1 MTSSDTKRRQNTE
14 NQRDMTVGNKSKPS
28 VKRCTMRTKI
38 IRDIFNFLHDNRSEY
53 EYKGMEGSEQTKM
66 SVLLS
71 LFQPGVITRLK
82 PADVR
87 VDDPNFIDG
96 SVITADFLLH
106 IDFDKLL
113 RQVKKL
119 NDSYAGL
126 NPVFST
132 ASILRPVCG
141 TDAMCLT
148 LTFKRNP
155 VRHVFSRIGD
165 MFRRMAGIDNMID
178 IMDRS
183 YDITAVLCGAM
194 KDEDGGNRLF
204 ALSFDD
210 TMMRMNEKKLINLYW
225 TMPLSLLPLFS
236 RTGSTMKRILYD
248 TVNRRIN
255 HTFESIS
262 FERINHTFERNGEPV
277 SKNNHE
283 STRQN
288 TTVEGCKISD
298 PDSII
303 CHICTGGR
311 SVFYKVKNAVIKW
324 LEK

>member
-53 EYKGMEGSEQTKM
+53 DYKGMEGSEQTKM

-87 VDDPNFIDG
+87 VDDPDFIDG
-96 SVITADFLLH
+96 SVIIADFLLH

-113 RQVKKL
+113 QQAKKI
-119 NDSYAGL
+119 NDGL
-126 NPVFST
+126 YPVFST
-132 ASILRPVCG
+132 ASILRPVSG

-155 VRHVFSRIGD
+155 VRYVFSRISN
-165 MFRRMAGIDNMID
+165 MFERMAGINDMRYD
-178 IMDRS
+178 IRNRS

-194 KDEDGGNRLF
+194 EDEDGGSRLF

-210 TMMRMNEKKLINLYW
+210 AMMRLNKRKLTNPYG
-225 TMPLSLLPLFS
+225 TALSLFS
-236 RTGSTMKRILYD
+236 RTGITMEKILYD
-248 TVNRRIN
+248 TVNRQLNRK
-255 HTFESIS
+255 FK
-262 FERINHTFERNGEPV
+262 RNGRSV
-277 SKNNHE
+277 SKSNHE

>member
-38 IRDIFNFLHDNRSEY
+38 IRDIFNFLHDDRSVY
-53 EYKGMEGSEQTKM
+53 DKGMEGSEQRKM

-113 RQVKKL
+113 RQAKKL
-119 NDSYAGL
+119 IDSYAGL
-126 NPVFST
+126 YPVFST
-132 ASILRPVCG
+132 ASILRPICG

-165 MFRRMAGIDNMID
+165 MFRRMVGIDNMID

-183 YDITAVLCGAM
+183 YDITAVLCGAV

-204 ALSFDD
+204 TLSFDD

-225 TMPLSLLPLFS
+225 TMPPKRFPLFS
-236 RTGSTMKRILYD
+236 CTGSTMEMILYD
-248 TVNRRIN
+248 TVNR
-255 HTFESIS
+255 
-262 FERINHTFERNGEPV
+262 RINHTFERNGEPV

-283 STRQN
+283 STRQS
-288 TTVEGCKISD
+288 TTVEGCKMSD

-303 CHICTGGR
+303 CHICAGGR

>member
-1 MTSSDTKRRQNTE
+1 
-14 NQRDMTVGNKSKPS
+14 
-28 VKRCTMRTKI
+28 
-38 IRDIFNFLHDNRSEY
+38 
-53 EYKGMEGSEQTKM
+53 MEGSKQRKM

-113 RQVKKL
+113 WQAEKI
-119 NDSYAGL
+119 NDGL
-126 NPVFST
+126 YPVFSI
-132 ASILRPVCG
+132 ASILRLRPVSG

-155 VRHVFSRIGD
+155 VRYVFSRIGD
-165 MFRRMAGIDNMID
+165 MFRRMVGIDNMID

-183 YDITAVLCGAM
+183 YDITAVLCGAV

-204 ALSFDD
+204 TLSFDD

-225 TMPLSLLPLFS
+225 TVHPKQFSLFSQLFS
-236 RTGSTMKRILYD
+236 RAGSTMEMILYD

-255 HTFESIS
+255 HTFE
-262 FERINHTFERNGEPV
+262 RNSEPV

-283 STRQN
+283 FTRQN
-288 TTVEGCKISD
+288 TTAEGCKLYD

-303 CHICTGGR
+303 CHICTGGK

>member
-38 IRDIFNFLHDNRSEY
+38 IRDIFNFLHDDRSVY
-53 EYKGMEGSEQTKM
+53 DKGMEGSEQRKM

-113 RQVKKL
+113 WQAKKL
-119 NDSYAGL
+119 KDNYAGL
-126 NPVFST
+126 YPVFST
-132 ASILRPVCG
+132 ASILRPVSG

-225 TMPLSLLPLFS
+225 TIPPKQFTLFS
-236 RTGSTMKRILYD
+236 RTGSTMERILYD
-248 TVNRRIN
+248 TVNR
-255 HTFESIS
+255 
-262 FERINHTFERNGEPV
+262 RINHTFERNGEPV

-303 CHICTGGR
+303 CHICAGGR

>member
-1 MTSSDTKRRQNTE
+1 MTSPDTKLHQRRQNTE
-14 NQRDMTVGNKSKPS
+14 NQRDMTTVGNKSKPS

-38 IRDIFNFLHDNRSEY
+38 IRDIFNFLHEDHSGY
-53 EYKGMEGSEQTKM
+53 SEGSEQTKM

-71 LFQPGVITRLK
+71 LFQPDVITKLK

-87 VDDPNFIDG
+87 VDDPAFIDG
-96 SVITADFLLH
+96 NVITADFLLH

-113 RQVKKL
+113 RQAKKL

-126 NPVFST
+126 YPVFST
-132 ASILRPVCG
+132 ASILQPVWG

-165 MFRRMAGIDNMID
+165 MFRRMAGIDNVID
-178 IMDRS
+178 IRDRS
-183 YDITAVLCGAM
+183 YDITAVLCGAV

-204 ALSFDD
+204 AFSFDD
-210 TMMRMNEKKLINLYW
+210 TMMRMNKKKLTDLYW
-225 TMPLSLLPLFS
+225 TVPLLPLFS
-236 RTGSTMKRILYD
+236 RTGSTMERILYD

-255 HTFESIS
+255 HTFEG
-262 FERINHTFERNGEPV
+262 NGGPV
-277 SKNNHE
+277 SKSNHE
-283 STRQN
+283 SVRQN
-288 TTVEGCKISD
+288 TIVEGCKISD

-303 CHICTGGR
+303 CHICAGVK
-311 SVFYKVKNAVIKW
+311 SVFYKVKNTVIKW

>member
-1 MTSSDTKRRQNTE
+1 
-14 NQRDMTVGNKSKPS
+14 
-28 VKRCTMRTKI
+28 
-38 IRDIFNFLHDNRSEY
+38 
-53 EYKGMEGSEQTKM
+53 MEGSEQKKM

-71 LFQPGVITRLK
+71 LFQPDVITRLK

-113 RQVKKL
+113 WQAKKL
-119 NDSYAGL
+119 KDSYAGL
-126 NPVFST
+126 YPVFST
-132 ASILRPVCG
+132 ASILRPVSG

-225 TMPLSLLPLFS
+225 TIPPKQFTLFS
-236 RTGSTMKRILYD
+236 RTGSTMERILYD
-248 TVNRRIN
+248 TVNR
-255 HTFESIS
+255 
-262 FERINHTFERNGEPV
+262 RINHTFERNGEPV

-283 STRQN
+283 STRQS

>member
-1 MTSSDTKRRQNTE
+1 
-14 NQRDMTVGNKSKPS
+14 
-28 VKRCTMRTKI
+28 
-38 IRDIFNFLHDNRSEY
+38 
-53 EYKGMEGSEQTKM
+53 M

-113 RQVKKL
+113 RQAEKI
-119 NDSYAGL
+119 NDGL
-126 NPVFST
+126 YPVFSI
-132 ASILRPVCG
+132 ASILRPVSG

-155 VRHVFSRIGD
+155 VRYVFSRIGD
-165 MFRRMAGIDNMID
+165 MFRRMIGIDNMID

-183 YDITAVLCGAM
+183 YNITAVLCGAV

-225 TMPLSLLPLFS
+225 SMPLPLFS
-236 RTGSTMKRILYD
+236 RAGSTMEMILYD

-255 HTFESIS
+255 HTFE
-262 FERINHTFERNGEPV
+262 RNSEPV

-283 STRQN
+283 FTRQN
-288 TTVEGCKISD
+288 TTAEGCKLYD

-303 CHICTGGR
+303 CHICAGGR
-311 SVFYKVKNAVIKW
+311 SVFYKVKNAIIKW

>member
-1 MTSSDTKRRQNTE
+1 
-14 NQRDMTVGNKSKPS
+14 
-28 VKRCTMRTKI
+28 MRTKI
-38 IRDIFNFLHDNRSEY
+38 IRDIFNFLHDDSSVY
-53 EYKGMEGSEQTKM
+53 DKGTDGSEQAKM

-71 LFQPGVITRLK
+71 LFQPDVITRLK

-113 RQVKKL
+113 RQAQKL
-119 NDSYAGL
+119 KDSYTGL
-126 NPVFST
+126 YPVFST

-155 VRHVFSRIGD
+155 VCHVLSRIGD
-165 MFRRMAGIDNMID
+165 MFRRIAGIDNMID
-178 IMDRS
+178 IRDRS
-183 YDITAVLCGAM
+183 YDITAVLCGAV

-204 ALSFDD
+204 AFSFDD
-210 TMMRMNEKKLINLYW
+210 MMMRMNEKKLIDLYW
-225 TMPLSLLPLFS
+225 TASPLQLLPLFS
-236 RTGSTMKRILYD
+236 RTGSTMERILYD
-248 TVNRRIN
+248 TVNRQLNRK
-255 HTFESIS
+255 
-262 FERINHTFERNGEPV
+262 FERNGEPV
-277 SKNNHE
+277 SKSDHE
-283 STRQN
+283 SVRQN
-288 TTVEGCKISD
+288 TTAEGCKISD

-303 CHICTGGR
+303 CHICTGGK

>member
-1 MTSSDTKRRQNTE
+1 
-14 NQRDMTVGNKSKPS
+14 
-28 VKRCTMRTKI
+28 
-38 IRDIFNFLHDNRSEY
+38 
-53 EYKGMEGSEQTKM
+53 MEGSEQKKM

-113 RQVKKL
+113 WQAKKL
-119 NDSYAGL
+119 IDSYAGL
-126 NPVFST
+126 YPVFST
-132 ASILRPVCG
+132 ASILRPVSG

-183 YDITAVLCGAM
+183 YDITAVLCGAV

-204 ALSFDD
+204 TLSFDD

-225 TMPLSLLPLFS
+225 TMPPKQFSLFS
-236 RTGSTMKRILYD
+236 RTGSTMEMILYD

-255 HTFESIS
+255 HTFE
-262 FERINHTFERNGEPV
+262 RNSEPV

-283 STRQN
+283 FTRQN
-288 TTVEGCKISD
+288 TTAEGCKLYD

-303 CHICTGGR
+303 CHICAGGK

>member
-14 NQRDMTVGNKSKPS
+14 NQRDMTVGDKSKPS

-38 IRDIFNFLHDNRSEY
+38 IRDIFNFLHDDRSVY
-53 EYKGMEGSEQTKM
+53 DYSYKGMEGSEQKKM

-71 LFQPGVITRLK
+71 LFQPDVITRLK

-87 VDDPNFIDG
+87 VDDPNFIDE

-113 RQVKKL
+113 RQAKKL
-119 NDSYAGL
+119 KDSYAGL
-126 NPVFST
+126 YPVFST
-132 ASILRPVCG
+132 ASILRPVSG

-148 LTFKRNP
+148 LTFKRTFKRNP
-155 VRHVFSRIGD
+155 VRYVFSRISD
-165 MFRRMAGIDNMID
+165 MFERMAGINDMRYD
-178 IMDRS
+178 IRNRS
-183 YDITAVLCGAM
+183 YDVTAVLCGAM

-225 TMPLSLLPLFS
+225 TIPPKQFSLFS
-236 RTGSTMKRILYD
+236 RTGITMEKILYD
-248 TVNRRIN
+248 TVNRQLNRK
-255 HTFESIS
+255 FK
-262 FERINHTFERNGEPV
+262 RNGGPV
-277 SKNNHE
+277 SKSNHE
-283 STRQN
+283 SVRQS
-288 TTVEGCKISD
+288 TTMEGCKMSD

-303 CHICTGGR
+303 CHICAGGR

>member
-1 MTSSDTKRRQNTE
+1 M
-14 NQRDMTVGNKSKPS
+14 
-28 VKRCTMRTKI
+28 KRCTMQTKI
-38 IRDIFNFLHDNRSEY
+38 IRDIFNFLHDDRSIY
-53 EYKGMEGSEQTKM
+53 DKGMEGSEQTKM

-87 VDDPNFIDG
+87 VDDPAFIDG
-96 SVITADFLLH
+96 NVITADFLLH

-113 RQVKKL
+113 RQAKKL

-183 YDITAVLCGAM
+183 YDITAVLCGAV

-236 RTGSTMKRILYD
+236 RTGSTMERILYD

-255 HTFESIS
+255 HTFE
-262 FERINHTFERNGEPV
+262 RTGEPV
-277 SKNNHE
+277 SKSNHE

>member
-1 MTSSDTKRRQNTE
+1 
-14 NQRDMTVGNKSKPS
+14 
-28 VKRCTMRTKI
+28 
-38 IRDIFNFLHDNRSEY
+38 
-53 EYKGMEGSEQTKM
+53 
-66 SVLLS
+66 
-71 LFQPGVITRLK
+71 
-82 PADVR
+82 
-87 VDDPNFIDG
+87 
-96 SVITADFLLH
+96 
-106 IDFDKLL
+106 
-113 RQVKKL
+113 
-119 NDSYAGL
+119 
-126 NPVFST
+126 
-132 ASILRPVCG
+132 
-141 TDAMCLT
+141 
-148 LTFKRNP
+148 
-155 VRHVFSRIGD
+155 
-165 MFRRMAGIDNMID
+165 MID

-236 RTGSTMKRILYD
+236 RTGSTMERILYD
-248 TVNRRIN
+248 TVNR
-255 HTFESIS
+255 
-262 FERINHTFERNGEPV
+262 RINHTFERNGEPV

>member
-1 MTSSDTKRRQNTE
+1 
-14 NQRDMTVGNKSKPS
+14 
-28 VKRCTMRTKI
+28 
-38 IRDIFNFLHDNRSEY
+38 
-53 EYKGMEGSEQTKM
+53 MEGSEQTKM

-71 LFQPGVITRLK
+71 LFQPDVITRLK

-87 VDDPNFIDG
+87 VDDPAFIDG

-113 RQVKKL
+113 RQAKKIH
-119 NDSYAGL
+119 DGL
-126 NPVFST
+126 YPVLSI

-210 TMMRMNEKKLINLYW
+210 TMMRLNMRKLTNPYG
-225 TMPLSLLPLFS
+225 TALSLFS
-236 RTGSTMKRILYD
+236 RTGSTMERILYD
-248 TVNRRIN
+248 TVNR
-255 HTFESIS
+255 
-262 FERINHTFERNGEPV
+262 RINHTFERNGEPV

>member
-113 RQVKKL
+113 RQAKKL

-225 TMPLSLLPLFS
+225 SIPLPLFS
-236 RTGSTMKRILYD
+236 RTGSTMEMILYD

-255 HTFESIS
+255 HTFE
-262 FERINHTFERNGEPV
+262 RNSEPV

-283 STRQN
+283 FTRQN
-288 TTVEGCKISD
+288 TTAEGCKLYD

-303 CHICTGGR
+303 CHICAGGK

>member
-1 MTSSDTKRRQNTE
+1 
-14 NQRDMTVGNKSKPS
+14 
-28 VKRCTMRTKI
+28 
-38 IRDIFNFLHDNRSEY
+38 
-53 EYKGMEGSEQTKM
+53 MEGSEQKKM

-113 RQVKKL
+113 WQAKKL
-119 NDSYAGL
+119 IDSYAGL
-126 NPVFST
+126 YPVFST
-132 ASILRPVCG
+132 ASILRPICG

-183 YDITAVLCGAM
+183 YDITAVLCGAV

-204 ALSFDD
+204 TLSFDD

-225 TMPLSLLPLFS
+225 TMPPKQFSLFS
-236 RTGSTMKRILYD
+236 RTGSTMEMILYD

-255 HTFESIS
+255 HTFE
-262 FERINHTFERNGEPV
+262 RNSEPV

-283 STRQN
+283 FTRQN
-288 TTVEGCKISD
+288 TTTEGCKLYD

-303 CHICTGGR
+303 CHICAGGK